1 MDWSF
6 CRVHPD
12 ALDGAQSATP
22 GQDGPLTQG
31 RRPPAPPARYTG
43 SPTAYAESPPTA
55 SYPAAMFPQTRAA
68 DSFAAGIRSSSGY
81 DRRHDYH
88 HERNGRNDYQN
99 DRVPFPS

>member
-1 MDWSF
+1 
-6 CRVHPD
+6 
-12 ALDGAQSATP
+12 
-22 GQDGPLTQG
+22 
-31 RRPPAPPARYTG
+31 
-43 SPTAYAESPPTA
+43 
-55 SYPAAMFPQTRAA
+55 MFPQTRAA